1 MYELKKTDL
10 TRTLFIFNKLKINTE
25 EIEILFFKEAK
36 EKHEEWLQIKELSR
50 TIEKRTRFFWR
61 GYYYESIETFLDGK
75 KEFRRYDRNM
85 LSYLEAIKEEDFNRI
100 MNLFKEVVEKF
111 RNHE

>member
-1 MYELKKTDL
+1 M
-10 TRTLFIFNKLKINTE
+10 NTE
-25 EIEILFFKEAK
+25 ETEILFFKEVK

-50 TIEKRTRFFWR
+50 TIEKRTKFFWG
-61 GYYYESIETFLDGK
+61 GYYYESIETFPDGK
-75 KEFRRYDRNM
+75 KEFRRYGRNM
-85 LSYLEAIKEEDFNRI
+85 FSYLEAIKEEGFNRV